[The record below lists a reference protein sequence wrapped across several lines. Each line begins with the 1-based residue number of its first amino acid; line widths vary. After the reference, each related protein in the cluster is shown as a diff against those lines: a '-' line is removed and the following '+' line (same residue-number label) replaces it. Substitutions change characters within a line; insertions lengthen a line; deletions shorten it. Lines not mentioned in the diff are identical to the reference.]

1 MLHILQ
7 EADLVIVDE
16 NVNIQQQVQSK
27 KADKLTKKKKQPKQ
41 KAKLSDKLKEDAIK
55 KRTTIKNKETSV
67 DQADDNDFVN

>member
-55 KRTTIKNKETSV
+55 KRTTIKNEETSV